1 MTERPILFSA
11 EMVRAILDGRK
22 TQTRRVM
29 KPNEFEW
36 PKSASRQIDDPG
48 VNGLNCRYGQPGDQ
62 LWVRETFCAH
72 WGAQPHDA
80 PQSYRIVTG
89 DKLPPIKQENGDLY
103 QPVPSDIMTIWQLW
117 VRETFCA
124 HWGAQ
129 PHDAPQSYRIVT
141 GDKLPP
147 IKQENGDLYQP
158 VPSDIM
164 TIWYEAEGNKPF
176 HMEWKLP
183 DEMPRWASRIR
194 LRITD
199 IRVER
204 LQDITEDDAKTEGV
218 KPLDYAA
225 HHVADGCGARIAFEQ
240 LWNKINGPGAWYEN
254 PWVWAISF
262 ERVKP

>member
-1 MTERPILFSA
+1 MTERPIPFSA

-22 TQTRRVM
+22 TQTRRNI
-29 KPNEFEW
+29 KYTTEHRGPINPAYLEAH
-36 PKSASRQIDDPG
+36 KDHPG
-48 VNGLNCRYGQPGDQ
+48 WKDICPYGQPGDL
-62 LWVRETFCAH
+62 LWVREPFCAH
-72 WGAQPHDA
+72 WGAPPYDA

-89 DKLPPIKQENGDLY
+89 DELPPIEQENGD
-103 QPVPSDIMTIWQLW
+103 
-117 VRETFCA
+117 F
-124 HWGAQ
+124 
-129 PHDAPQSYRIVT
+129 
-141 GDKLPP
+141 
-147 IKQENGDLYQP
+147 YQP

-183 DEMPRWASRIR
+183 DEMPRWASRIT

-204 LQDITEDDAKTEGV
+204 LQDISEDDARAEGAMWHDGGTYWHSGWRH
-218 KPLDYAA
+218 DYSDV
-225 HHVADGCGARIAFEQ
+225 HADAYSSFER
-240 LWNKINGPGAWYEN
+240 LWNHINGPGAWDAN

>member
-1 MTERPILFSA
+1 
-11 EMVRAILDGRK
+11 MVRAILDGRK

-48 VNGLNCRYGQPGDQ
+48 VNGLNCRYGQPGD
-62 LWVRETFCAH
+62 
-72 WGAQPHDA
+72 
-80 PQSYRIVTG
+80 
-89 DKLPPIKQENGDLY
+89 
-103 QPVPSDIMTIWQLW
+103 QLW

>member
-1 MTERPILFSA
+1 MTERPIKFNA

-22 TQTRRVM
+22 TQTRRNI
-29 KPNEFEW
+29 KYTTEHRGPINPAYLEAH
-36 PKSASRQIDDPG
+36 KDHPG
-48 VNGLNCRYGQPGDQ
+48 WKDICPYGQPGDL
-62 LWVRETFCAH
+62 LWVREPFCAH
-72 WGAQPHDA
+72 WGAPPYDA

-89 DKLPPIKQENGDLY
+89 DELPPIEQENGD
-103 QPVPSDIMTIWQLW
+103 
-117 VRETFCA
+117 F
-124 HWGAQ
+124 
-129 PHDAPQSYRIVT
+129 
-141 GDKLPP
+141 
-147 IKQENGDLYQP
+147 YQP

-183 DEMPRWASRIR
+183 DEMPRWASRIT

-204 LQDITEDDAKTEGV
+204 LQDISEDDARAEGAMWHDGGTYWHSGWRH
-218 KPLDYAA
+218 DYSDV
-225 HHVADGCGARIAFEQ
+225 HADAYSSFER
-240 LWNKINGPGAWYEN
+240 LWNHINGPGAWDAN